1 MDGKVRQGL
10 TPLVSRDSHET
21 HRSDLERIFSAD
33 IFKESPPLQDP
44 RRLLTTYDR
53 LRYISENLKTPGP
66 LLLHREQLFA
76 VLEWSA
82 MYDPSLFY
90 AMFLHHSMTMG
101 AVVEFGHGRTDLS
114 EELDGLAS
122 ADWIGALLMTEL
134 GHGNSNATVR
144 TEAVYDAASG
154 EFVLNTPEPAAVK
167 FPPSVGVDG
176 VPRLG
181 VVLAQLKVDGVEC
194 GEFCFLVPVRD
205 ESGPCEGVRI
215 GALEPTAMMPLDCAV
230 VSFDHVRIPF
240 RYWLRDN
247 AELTR
252 EGQFSDPLGSPAIR
266 GRRTL
271 SLIRFAWEAAVVALA
286 ATARASA
293 AVAVR
298 HAHRRRTNGRF
309 AAGLPVIRYRNQQRT
324 LFGALAGA
332 HVASMVAHSVATPE
346 APALSVGGVRTT
358 FLMKVVTD
366 RIAEQVATRCRM
378 ASGALGFFSKNR
390 FLDYQGFAHSLN
402 AAAADNQMLLLDA
415 AYAMAAGLDYTP
427 PTEEAPAPSDRDLL
441 DPQSWSAL
449 ARARERSLHQE
460 LLDGLQKAKECGLS
474 EFDAWNSQFDV
485 AERFAAAHAGR
496 LVLDTVRAGLDS
508 VSEPDSASALRTL
521 CALYALEEIA
531 SHDGWYLA
539 EELLSKDEVRRI
551 PTLLDELCE
560 RLEPYA
566 LELAEALRVP
576 YDVIGAPIAGADYVA
591 DIARPVST
599 D

>member
-1 MDGKVRQGL
+1 MDGNVWQGIA
-10 TPLVSRDSHET
+10 PLIFRDSREAY
-21 HRSDLERIFSAD
+21 RSDLERIFSAD
-33 IFKESPPLQDP
+33 VFKETPSLQDS

-53 LRYISENLKTPGP
+53 LRYISENLETLGP
-66 LLLHREQLFA
+66 LVSHRDQLFT

-82 MYDPSLFY
+82 MSDPSLFY
-90 AMFLHHSMTMG
+90 AMFLHHSMTIG
-101 AVVEFGHGRTDLS
+101 SVVEFGRGRTDLS
-114 EELDGLAS
+114 EELDRLAS
-122 ADWIGALLMTEL
+122 AETVGALLMTEL
-134 GHGNSNATVR
+134 GHGNSNSTVR
-144 TEAVYDAASG
+144 TEAVYDSTSG

-167 FPPSVGVDG
+167 FPPSVGADG

-181 VVLAQLKVDGVEC
+181 VVLAQLKVDGVGH
-194 GEFCFLVPVRD
+194 GEFCFLVPLRD
-205 ESGPCEGVRI
+205 ASGPCDGVRI

-247 AELTR
+247 AELTP
-252 EGQFSDPLGSPAIR
+252 EGAFSDPLGNPAIR

-271 SLIRFAWEAAVVALA
+271 SLIRFAWEAAVVGLA

-309 AAGLPVIRYRNQQRT
+309 AADLPVIRYRNQQRT

-332 HVASMVAHSVATPE
+332 YVASAVANSVATSE
-346 APALSVGGVRTT
+346 APPLTAGGVRTT
-358 FLMKVVTD
+358 FLMKVATD
-366 RIAEQVATRCRM
+366 RIAEQVTTRCRM

-402 AAAADNQMLLLDA
+402 AAAADNQILLLDA

-427 PTEEAPAPSDRDLL
+427 PTEEAPAPSGRDLL
-441 DPQSWSAL
+441 EPETWTAL
-449 ARARERSLHQE
+449 ARARESALHQE
-460 LLDGLQKAKECGLS
+460 LLDGLKKAKENGLS
-474 EFDAWNSQFDV
+474 EFDAWNGQFDV

-496 LVLDTVRAGLDS
+496 LVLDTLRTALDK
-508 VSEPDSASALRTL
+508 VSEPDSATALRTL

-539 EELLSKDEVRRI
+539 GELLSKEEVRRI

-560 RLEPYA
+560 RLEPNA

-576 YDVIGAPIAGADYVA
+576 YDVIGAPIAGDDYVA
-591 DIARPVST
+591 DIARPVTT